1 METKAKKKISK
12 DNVLIFFLKNRALL
26 LVLIFFILLSV
37 ATDTFLTSS
46 NMVSLARQIAANGII
61 GVGYTFLLAS
71 DSVDLSAGYMMC
83 MIGIISGL
91 LSQTGMPFICILILC
106 AVIAVICSSF
116 NAVIEN
122 KFNLPP
128 FLVTLAM
135 QQVFRGILMLL
146 SNGSPISNL
155 NEGIIYM
162 GQGYIGPIPF
172 SVLLM
177 LVFIVIG
184 HIIFSRTQFGRN
196 VIAVGGNPEAA
207 RVSGIDVNKTRV
219 YVSALLGFTIAIMAL
234 VSCGRIAS
242 AQTTLGGD
250 TVMDIG
256 FSNVN
261 PVIHVPGTVLGV
273 STMENFG
280 TVLDKNI
287 HDYSI
292 YSHSFCPSI
301 SEVQY
306 QFYNEEIALAEAM
319 GVGIQ
324 PFKKEVFYQRTSVLG
339 EEYMGEGCNVPFE
352 EQWEVGFA
360 TGPFTI
366 KNRYVTEDVP
376 VGCHVYHELGKKFGV
391 PTPIIDSMIV
401 LGGVMNKTNFFE
413 TGLTLDELGIGH
425 MTKEQ
430 MQAYLREGEYV
441 APEGE

>member
-207 RVSGIDVNKTRV
+207 RVSGIDVN
-219 YVSALLGFTIAIMAL
+219 
-234 VSCGRIAS
+234 SCICQRTARLHDCNHGTCFLRPNCKCSDHSGWRYRYGYHCSCCYWRHSYGRWFRHGCRY
-242 AQTTLGGD
+242 TLW
-250 TVMDIG
+250 
-256 FSNVN
+256 
-261 PVIHVPGTVLGV
+261 L
-273 STMENFG
+273 FG
-280 TVLDKNI
+280 
-287 HDYSI
+287 YR
-292 YSHSFCPSI
+292 SHQQW
-301 SEVQY
+301 SEP
-306 QFYNEEIALAEAM
+306 AE
-319 GVGIQ
+319 GIQ
-324 PFKKEVFYQRTSVLG
+324 LLADGLQ
-339 EEYMGEGCNVPFE
+339 
-352 EQWEVGFA
+352 
-360 TGPFTI
+360 
-366 KNRYVTEDVP
+366 
-376 VGCHVYHELGKKFGV
+376 GCHYPRRCYSGRL
-391 PTPIIDSMIV
+391 
-401 LGGVMNKTNFFE
+401 
-413 TGLTLDELGIGH
+413 
-425 MTKEQ
+425 Q
-430 MQAYLREGEYV
+430 RAYL
-441 APEGE
+441 

>member
-106 AVIAVICSSF
+106 AVIAVICSCF

-162 GQGYIGPIPF
+162 GQGYIGPIP
-172 SVLLM
+172 S
-177 LVFIVIG
+177 
-184 HIIFSRTQFGRN
+184 SQ
-196 VIAVGGNPEAA
+196 
-207 RVSGIDVNKTRV
+207 
-219 YVSALLGFTIAIMAL
+219 
-234 VSCGRIAS
+234 
-242 AQTTLGGD
+242 
-250 TVMDIG
+250 
-256 FSNVN
+256 
-261 PVIHVPGTVLGV
+261 
-273 STMENFG
+273 
-280 TVLDKNI
+280 
-287 HDYSI
+287 
-292 YSHSFCPSI
+292 
-301 SEVQY
+301 
-306 QFYNEEIALAEAM
+306 
-319 GVGIQ
+319 
-324 PFKKEVFYQRTSVLG
+324 
-339 EEYMGEGCNVPFE
+339 
-352 EQWEVGFA
+352 
-360 TGPFTI
+360 
-366 KNRYVTEDVP
+366 
-376 VGCHVYHELGKKFGV
+376 
-391 PTPIIDSMIV
+391 
-401 LGGVMNKTNFFE
+401 
-413 TGLTLDELGIGH
+413 
-425 MTKEQ
+425 
-430 MQAYLREGEYV
+430 
-441 APEGE
+441 